1 MTSVDSTSDDRP
13 ASSGGV
19 SSASTGS
26 EPRPGG
32 PAPSGFSAWLT
43 ALLSLIGKLDRVW
56 LALAALLA
64 VLALADPGQA
74 GESVLFMTDSFLWIA
89 PFLLLS
95 VLLAA
100 WLKAAGVDR
109 LVGRVGARAPA
120 AAILLAALFGA
131 LSPFCSCGV
140 VPLVAALLVVGVPLP
155 AVMAFWVSSPLMDPE
170 QFILM
175 AATLGLGFTLAKTA
189 AAVAMGLLAGLAT
202 LAVQRAGGFSDPLKA
217 GLGEGCKSG
226 VSEAAELRWAIW
238 RDAAR
243 RREFTV
249 EALRVA
255 EFLAKWLLLAF
266 AIESLMVAWLPP
278 DLIAT
283 HLGGSGWQAI
293 PLSVALGVPAYL
305 NGFAAIPLVGELMNM
320 GMMPGAALAFLT
332 AGAVTSI
339 PAAMAVYAL
348 VRPPVFLW
356 YLAIALTGSLASGF
370 LYQAA
375 LVL

>member
-1 MTSVDSTSDDRP
+1 MTSVDPTTSECAASCGQVSATP
-13 ASSGGV
+13 A
-19 SSASTGS
+19 
-26 EPRPGG
+26 E
-32 PAPSGFSAWLT
+32 PAPSGLVARQH
-43 ALLSLIGKLDRVW
+43 SLPSYIARLDRVW

-64 VLALADPGQA
+64 VLGLADHRQA
-74 GESVLFMTDSFLWIA
+74 GASLVFMADSFLWIA

-109 LVGRVGARAPA
+109 FVGRVGAGAPL
-120 AAILLAALFGA
+120 AAILLAALIGA

-170 QFILM
+170 QFVLM
-175 AATLGLGFTLAKTA
+175 AATLGLGFTLAKTI

-202 LAVQRAGGFSDPLKA
+202 LAVQRAGGFGAPLRA
-217 GLGEGCKSG
+217 GLGGGCKSD

-238 RDAAR
+238 RDPAR
-243 RREFTV
+243 RRDFTV

-278 DLIAT
+278 GLIAE

-348 VRPPVFLW
+348 VKPPVFLW
-356 YLAIALTGSLASGF
+356 YLAIALVGSLASGF

-375 LVL
+375 QML

>member
-1 MTSVDSTSDDRP
+1 MASVEPTAVECG
-13 ASSGGV
+13 ASSGKRP
-19 SSASTGS
+19 AAETG
-26 EPRPGG
+26 RRDDKRRQVGLW
-32 PAPSGFSAWLT
+32 AWFG
-43 ALLSLIGKLDRVW
+43 ALLSRIRRLDRVW
-56 LALAALLA
+56 LALVALFA

-74 GESVLFMTDSFLWIA
+74 GESLWFMTDAFLWIA

-95 VLLAA
+95 VVLAA
-100 WLKAAGVDR
+100 WLKAAGVDH
-109 LVGRVGARAPA
+109 LVGRLGAGAPTT
-120 AAILLAALFGA
+120 AIALAALFGA

-175 AATLGLGFTLAKTA
+175 AATLGLQFTFAKTT
-189 AAVAMGLLAGLAT
+189 AAVAMGLLAGFAT
-202 LAVQRAGGFSDPLKA
+202 LALQRVGAFGDPLKA
-217 GLGEGCKSG
+217 GLAGGCKSG
-226 VSEAAELRWAIW
+226 AGDAAGLEWAVW
-238 RDAAR
+238 RDPAR
-243 RREFTV
+243 RGVFAV
-249 EALRVA
+249 ESYRVA

-266 AIESLMVAWLPP
+266 ALESLMVAWMPP
-278 DLIAT
+278 DLIAS
-283 HLGGSGWQAI
+283 HLGGDGWQAI

-305 NGFAAIPLVGELMNM
+305 NGFAAIPLIGELMNM

-348 VRPPVFLW
+348 VKPPVFVW
-356 YLAIALTGSLASGF
+356 YLTIALTGSLASGF

-375 LVL
+375 QIL